1 MAFTIIW
8 AESAY
13 EDLREIVRYIAQD
26 NPDAAAKLA
35 ERIIHH
41 IVLASEYPYSN
52 RAVPEKD
59 EETIRE
65 AILRPYRIIYSVD
78 NDAQTIHVLRIWH
91 SYRGIPYLE

>member
-13 EDLREIVRYIAQD
+13 EDLREIVRYIARD

-41 IVLASEYPYSN
+41 IELASEYPYSN

-59 EETIRE
+59 DETIRE
-65 AILRPYRIIYSVD
+65 AILKPYRIIYSV
-78 NDAQTIHVLRIWH
+78 NNTSPAIHILRIWH
-91 SYRGIPYLE
+91 SYRGVPFLE